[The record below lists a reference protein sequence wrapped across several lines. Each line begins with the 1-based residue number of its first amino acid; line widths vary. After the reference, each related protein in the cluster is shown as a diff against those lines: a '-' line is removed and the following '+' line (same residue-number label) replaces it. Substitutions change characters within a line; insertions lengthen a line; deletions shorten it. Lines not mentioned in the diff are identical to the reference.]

1 MPAEDTGTV
10 EVVRE
15 DDVAVLVLRRERK
28 RNALSTHMEN
38 ELLTALRSTEV
49 ASSRAVVVTGGETVF
64 SAGADVTE
72 LREMTPQAIADY
84 YRASG
89 SVYEVFAALRQPTIA
104 AITGYCLGGGLELA
118 LAADIR
124 IADPAA
130 VFGFPEIGIGIL
142 PSSGGVT
149 RISRIAGAGRARD
162 LVLRGRRFDARQA
175 EQWGIVTEITA
186 PGEHVKQATAI
197 ARELAEHQPLAMS
210 ITKQVLN
217 VSLDAPREAA
227 LLLEQLAYSVLNNAT
242 DRN

>member
-1 MPAEDTGTV
+1 MSAKDVGTV
-10 EVVRE
+10 EVTRE
-15 DDVAVLVLRRERK
+15 DEVAVVTLRRERK

-38 ELLTALRSTEV
+38 ELLAALRSPEV
-49 ASSRAVVVTGGETVF
+49 QSSRAVVVTGGETVF

-72 LREMTPQAIADY
+72 LREMTTQAIADY
-84 YRASG
+84 YRGSG
-89 SVYEVFAALRQPTIA
+89 GVYEVFAGLRQPTVA

-149 RISRIAGAGRARD
+149 RIVRIAGAGRARD

-175 EQWGIVTEITA
+175 EQWGVVTEITA

-197 ARELAEHQPLAMS
+197 ARELAEHSPLAMS
-210 ITKQVLN
+210 ITKQVLD
-217 VSLDAPREAA
+217 VSLDAPIQAA
-227 LLLEQLAYSVLNNAT
+227 LLLERLAYSVLNNQET
-242 DRN
+242 K